1 MDQVPG
7 DHASALNKSPVGWS
21 EVMGLSYISA
31 AADEVIAEL
40 EVSD

>member
-7 DHASALNKSPVGWS
+7 DHASALNKAPGGWS
-21 EVMGLSYISA
+21 EVRGLSYVSA

-40 EVSD
+40 EVSE